1 LSLSGNPYQ
10 CQDMT
15 EALEE
20 ERAMMGFGWGMGLGG
35 WIFMG
40 LFWVVAIGLIVWAL
54 VALVPT
60 GHRSAADDP
69 RDILDRRFALGELDT
84 EQYQRAR
91 EELTAA
97 RAAKR

>member
-1 LSLSGNPYQ
+1 
-10 CQDMT
+10 MT
-15 EALEE
+15 EVLEE

-40 LFWVVAIGLIVWAL
+40 LIWVVVIGLIVWAL
-54 VALVPT
+54 VALLPT
-60 GHRSAADDP
+60 GRRSTADDP

-84 EQYQRAR
+84 EQYRRAR

-97 RAAKR
+97 RTAKR